1 MYHNGIADFR
11 DVAAQL
17 ASFGREGDLYI
28 VHAAEGETVVPLEV
42 LDKNPKLKELLFQQM
57 REMDLEPERYVVGNK
72 LNSINPVT
80 GQPEFFFKN
89 IFSNI
94 KNIFSTAA
102 PVIGAIAGSF
112 IPGVGSVIGPA
123 LGSFA
128 ASKLSGRS
136 TTDSLLNAALAG
148 TAGYLAGNSAAAQA
162 GGFDG
167 GAFSGGSGSSLGS
180 AIWNGVGSQGIG
192 SLFQGANP
200 GVTAAPTGAAGTVT
214 SAAAPTANAG
224 AIATNAVAPSGGG
237 SLTMAGAGDAGALG
251 NIGAATGSTA
261 AAPAAAKTAQS
272 SMFGG
277 IGNWIK
283 ENPLL
288 AAGIGVGGL
297 YAAGAFDPPKPT
309 QLSQNSVFRGPTS
322 QQLMDEN
329 PARYKFDANK
339 FLPNG
344 PNYIPPYYKTAKA
357 GGHIEGPGSG
367 TSDSI
372 PAMLSDGEFV
382 FTAKAVRGAG
392 EGNRMEGAKRMYQ
405 MMREFEGRA

>member
-1 MYHNGIADFR
+1 MQGTMIHNGIADFR
-11 DVAAQL
+11 DVAEKL

-28 VHAAEGETVVPLEV
+28 VHAAEGETVIPLEV
-42 LDKNPKLKELLFQQM
+42 LDKNPKLKDLLFKQM
-57 REMDLEPERYVVGNK
+57 RDMDLEPERYVVGNK

-89 IFSNI
+89 IFSSI

-162 GGFDG
+162 GGFTG
-167 GAFSGGSGSSLGS
+167 GAFSGGDGSSLGS
-180 AIWNGVGSQGIG
+180 SIWNGVGSQGIG
-192 SLFQGANP
+192 SLFQGASP
-200 GVTAAPTGAAGTVT
+200 SAAGAATGTAGTVT
-214 SAAAPTANAG
+214 TAAAPTANAG
-224 AIATNAVAPSGGG
+224 AVAADSATNINNVGNAA
-237 SLTMAGAGDAGALG
+237 TTTAAAGAVPSVSG
-251 NIGAATGSTA
+251 A

-288 AAGIGVGGL
+288 AAGVGVGGL
-297 YAAGAFDPPKPT
+297 YAAGAFDPAKPT
-309 QLSQNSVFRGPTS
+309 QTPANSVFKGPTS
-322 QQLMDEN
+322 QELLDTN

-344 PNYIPPYYKTAKA
+344 PNYIPPYYKTAKT

-372 PAMLSDGEFV
+372 PALVSDGEFI
-382 FTAKAVRGAG
+382 FTAKSVRGAG
-392 EGNRMEGAKRMYQ
+392 DGSRLKGAKRMYD
-405 MMREFEGRA
+405 MMREFERRA